1 MYMDSFDNGF
11 VCTHMSS
18 FYIPNVP
25 IDFHHLNIFILG
37 LMKVKEE
44 RQDLNE
50 LEEKHQ
56 CQKDHDVTGEKS
68 ASCNIQI
75 TEVQRPFSCSQC
87 GNTYKHKRSLMKH
100 MRIHSEEKTFS
111 CSQCC
116 NTFMSNKNLKN
127 HMLIHAGMKPF
138 TCS

>member
-56 CQKDHDVTGEKS
+56 CQKDHDVTGEKIS
-68 ASCNIQI
+68 ELQHSNNRSPKAFQLLS
-75 TEVQRPFSCSQC
+75 VW
-87 GNTYKHKRSLMKH
+87 KHLQ
-100 MRIHSEEKTFS
+100 T
-111 CSQCC
+111 
-116 NTFMSNKNLKN
+116 
-127 HMLIHAGMKPF
+127 
-138 TCS
+138 